1 MIPILIDGVVQGL
14 QLSLLAVGITLIY
27 GLGGVLNL
35 AHGQLA
41 IVGGVAA
48 ALLIG
53 GGVNAVAAC
62 VLGVLGA
69 GLLALVVDRSLL
81 VPAYRAHGEERLLL
95 GLVLTLGLS
104 LLIDGYLNYQF
115 PNTALTLRLPV
126 PSVNLGGFRVRSA
139 SIGTSLIA
147 ILAFLVLLGFLRR
160 TLVGKAVRSI
170 IQNEVGAEL
179 CGIDAT
185 RTRTLIVVLSGM
197 LAGLAGVAQGLFSSL
212 GTEMGVEFTILGLI
226 VAVVGGVRS
235 INGTLVAGVLL
246 GIVNAFASYYV
257 GTYLAFIILLLAA
270 MITILVRPSGL
281 LAYWT

>member
-1 MIPILIDGVVQGL
+1 MLPILIDGVVQGL

-126 PSVNLGGFRVRSA
+126 PSVSLGGFRVRSA